1 MKMTPAKIA
10 DIKRKKEAREK
21 SRPGRLKKPNT
32 QLNPESFTT
41 GPQKPTETPRLKR
54 PKMGPKPK
62 ERQLDPRIQQR
73 KRPKNVQ
80 EMKDKFRSEKF
91 RSAKNKGVDPKTTK
105 AYQNLR
111 GGGVAEA
118 ARKLRAQGLMG
129 GGMIDM
135 TRMKYLK
142 GGKV

>member
-41 GPQKPTETPRLKR
+41 GPQKPTETPRLRR

-62 ERQLDPRIQQR
+62 QRQLDP
-73 KRPKNVQ
+73 KKC
-80 EMKDKFRSEKF
+80 
-91 RSAKNKGVDPKTTK
+91 
-105 AYQNLR
+105 L
-111 GGGVAEA
+111 
-118 ARKLRAQGLMG
+118 
-129 GGMIDM
+129 
-135 TRMKYLK
+135 
-142 GGKV
+142 

>member
-41 GPQKPTETPRLKR
+41 GPQKPTETPRLRR

-62 ERQLDPRIQQR
+62 QRQLDPKKMSIEQKGRKFYKQQ
-73 KRPKNVQ
+73 
-80 EMKDKFRSEKF
+80 MD
-91 RSAKNKGVDPKTTK
+91 
-105 AYQNLR
+105 
-111 GGGVAEA
+111 
-118 ARKLRAQGLMG
+118 KLREGKNIG
-129 GGMIDM
+129 R
-135 TRMKYLK
+135 TRIKK
-142 GGKV
+142 NGWWHDANA